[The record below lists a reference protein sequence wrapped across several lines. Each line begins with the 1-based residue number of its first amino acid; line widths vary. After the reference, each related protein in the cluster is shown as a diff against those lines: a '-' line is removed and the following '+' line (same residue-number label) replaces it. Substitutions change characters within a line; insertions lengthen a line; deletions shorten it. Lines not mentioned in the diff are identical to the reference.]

1 MIADAA
7 PRHPGEALLDHLA
20 HPALARVVPAGEQEI
35 AARGVRKLGR
45 GPEAAVADIEEAGQ
59 LAGCLIENG
68 RRDLPGLRLG
78 QRLRDLLADRLG
90 AFRHTRAVSPV
101 PPGGI

>member
-1 MIADAA
+1 M
-7 PRHPGEALLDHLA
+7 
-20 HPALARVVPAGEQEI
+20 
-35 AARGVRKLGR
+35 
-45 GPEAAVADIEEAGQ
+45 EEAGQ

-68 RRDLPGLRLG
+68 RRDLPGLRLV

-101 PPGGI
+101 QLGDLLQDRNEAGAPVVVVFRREVRPPEEHLACGGEERRERPAALARERLYDALEAR